1 MRLNS
6 SGTYSTIINHFKEVK
21 DVSRDIEINQCA
33 IGYILY
39 GSCSLKQDDKKIV
52 ISEKM
57 LYLLEPGRHT
67 IDIHIGRSGTF
78 ELLIIYLQRPNIDK
92 RNMRLYE
99 KEEHR
104 FNKALFYGLSEN
116 MTIEDMADLCCFSAS
131 TFKRRFRAR
140 YSHSPHKWFLHYRLD
155 IAYNILNLDDIPT
168 HEIARICGF
177 VNTSHFIA
185 TFKRYFGTTPSRF
198 RRSQQQ
204 DDEEEINAAYECENE
219 GSQP

>member
-92 RNMRLYE
+92 RNMRL
-99 KEEHR
+99 
-104 FNKALFYGLSEN
+104 
-116 MTIEDMADLCCFSAS
+116 
-131 TFKRRFRAR
+131 
-140 YSHSPHKWFLHYRLD
+140 
-155 IAYNILNLDDIPT
+155 
-168 HEIARICGF
+168 
-177 VNTSHFIA
+177 
-185 TFKRYFGTTPSRF
+185 
-198 RRSQQQ
+198 
-204 DDEEEINAAYECENE
+204 
-219 GSQP
+219 